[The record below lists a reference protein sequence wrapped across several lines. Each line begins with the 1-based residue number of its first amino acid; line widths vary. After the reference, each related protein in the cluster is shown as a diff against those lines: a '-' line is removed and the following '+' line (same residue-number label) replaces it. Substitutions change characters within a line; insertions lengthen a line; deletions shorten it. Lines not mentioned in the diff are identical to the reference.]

1 MSRGYFFIAL
11 GKEYVDE
18 VSNLVRTLRKVGD
31 VYPAS
36 ILCKK
41 EDIDYIN
48 QLELYQHAIPYEFD
62 NEFIKDDKTN
72 FEKYGGTP
80 KIMMTEYTPY
90 DETIYTDADVLV
102 QSNPSELWD
111 YMKSM
116 NEPYIATGGKCD
128 INDSLAIVIAKKI
141 NKLPNEL
148 NLTHSGLIY
157 FDKNNYKFKEFIKV
171 LKFYWKNYYEE
182 NLSVSEFRG
191 GKADEHAIFA
201 AINSMNINVLDPTK
215 IASITHNYH
224 YDIDLPSKIV
234 TGGSRYN
241 ILTTLESP
249 PPFIHM
255 FKDGRDVHY
264 KLLYER
270 LINI

>member
-1 MSRGYFFIAL
+1 MSRGYLFIAL

-31 VYPAS
+31 TYPAS

-41 EDIDYIN
+41 EDVDYIN
-48 QLELYQHAIPYEFD
+48 QLGLYHYSIPYEFD
-62 NEFIKDDKTN
+62 NYLALNDKTN
-72 FEKYGGTP
+72 FERYGGTP
-80 KIMMTEYTPY
+80 KIMMSEYTPY
-90 DETIYTDADVLV
+90 DETIYTDADILV
-102 QSNPSELWD
+102 QSNPAELWD

-116 NEPYIATGGKCD
+116 NEPYITTGGKSD
-128 INDSLAIVIAKKI
+128 INNQLSVVIGKKI

-148 NLTHSGLIY
+148 NLTHSGLVY
-157 FDKNNYKFKEFIKV
+157 FDKTNYKFNEFIKL
-171 LKFYWKNYYEE
+171 LKFYWENYYEE
-182 NLSVSEFRG
+182 NLAVSEFRG

-201 AINSMNINVLDPTK
+201 AVNTMNIKVLDPTK
-215 IASITHNYH
+215 VPSITHNYH
-224 YDIDLPSKIV
+224 YDIELPSKIV

-241 ILTTLESP
+241 VLTILESA

-255 FKDGRDVHY
+255 FKDGRGEHY
-264 KLLYER
+264 KILYER